1 MCFQMIS
8 LNADIRPALRYVRLN
23 ISETQS
29 NLNGT
34 LNNFVAGN
42 DTIDTSMQG
51 RFASEEKG
59 KSNEK
64 KSSLHF
70 RWQNYLRWKGR
81 KGGVSNNYYM
91 YCTAATCY
99 SGIHRS
105 P

>member
-1 MCFQMIS
+1 MYLQMIN

-51 RFASEEKG
+51 RFASCEKG
-59 KSNEK
+59 KSNDK
-64 KSSLHF
+64 NPAFISD
-70 RWQNYLRWKGR
+70 GR
-81 KGGVSNNYYM
+81 IISVGKVVKE
-91 YCTAATCY
+91 
-99 SGIHRS
+99 
-105 P
+105 

>member
-1 MCFQMIS
+1 MIN

-51 RFASEEKG
+51 RFASGEKG

-64 KSSLHF
+64 NSRLNF

-81 KGGVSNNYYM
+81 EGVSNNYYILRRTM
-91 YCTAATCY
+91 LFGY
-99 SGIHRS
+99 SSITMIS
-105 P
+105 LN